1 MPLLKPCTVDG
12 VLHTAVAPVQT
23 VTWSAIPTPSGTLF
37 GSSGASAYSTARS
50 VRCSITLLQEM
61 RNTLHDTQSERREMT
76 FCSHQKPRPSL
87 CMSCTSSAA
96 PNIGKNIPMTT
107 TP

>member
-1 MPLLKPCTVDG
+1 MSADVSTVCRASRSECAMPLLKPCTVDG

-50 VRCSITLLQEM
+50 VRCSITLL
-61 RNTLHDTQSERREMT
+61 
-76 FCSHQKPRPSL
+76 
-87 CMSCTSSAA
+87 
-96 PNIGKNIPMTT
+96 
-107 TP
+107 